1 MSLCLLSVGA
11 PLSENPSKHVLPK
24 ILEIRIIRAFPYIR
38 VFTARELKDTF
49 KTINVQGNIP
59 RRVNGID
66 CTVFVD
72 WAPCPVP
79 NYSVRYMINIPA
91 VRRTFQV
98 ESIKTWTE
106 YVTRWKVYFLPSAV
120 LKRGHVISPFCSSV
134 KYLEIETAAKNEK
147 RLWDLTHFL

>member
-1 MSLCLLSVGA
+1 MHNLTQVPTKRGTEFATLV
-11 PLSENPSKHVLPK
+11 
-24 ILEIRIIRAFPYIR
+24 
-38 VFTARELKDTF
+38 ELRDRYETFLIPRDDMDRDTF

-147 RLWDLTHFL
+147 RLWDLTHLL

>member
-1 MSLCLLSVGA
+1 MHNLTQVPTKRG
-11 PLSENPSKHVLPK
+11 
-24 ILEIRIIRAFPYIR
+24 
-38 VFTARELKDTF
+38 TELATLVELRDRYETFLIPRDDMDRDTF
-49 KTINVQGNIP
+49 KKINAQGNIP
-59 RRVNGID
+59 RRINGID

-106 YVTRWKVYFLPSAV
+106 YVTRWKAYFLPSAV
-120 LKRGHVISPFCSSV
+120 LKRGQHVISPFCSSV

-147 RLWDLTHFL
+147 RLWDLTHLL